1 MRNHATVI
9 SNSIQEA
16 WMSART
22 GDKSRYQINRK
33 RAVQRR
39 AKIREMV
46 KAVKGGPAQPAKGAK

>member
-1 MRNHATVI
+1 
-9 SNSIQEA
+9 
-16 WMSART
+16 MSARN

-46 KAVKGGPAQPAKGAK
+46 KAAKGAEATQQAKPAK

>member
-1 MRNHATVI
+1 
-9 SNSIQEA
+9 
-16 WMSART
+16 MSARN

-46 KAVKGGPAQPAKGAK
+46 KAVKGAEATQQGKQAK